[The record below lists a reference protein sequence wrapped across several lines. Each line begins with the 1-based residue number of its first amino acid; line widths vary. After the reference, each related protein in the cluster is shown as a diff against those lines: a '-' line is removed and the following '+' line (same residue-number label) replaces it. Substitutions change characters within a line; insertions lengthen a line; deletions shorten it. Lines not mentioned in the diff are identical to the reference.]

1 MRVFVVNGT
10 RGSGKSS
17 FEHFCYALNPL
28 YVKIYSSIDGI
39 KRIAQSCGWDSN
51 KTDRDRIFL
60 AELKQL
66 LIKYNDYPARD
77 VENYINTTK
86 CWMENRDL
94 DPEKLVFFID
104 VREPSEIQK
113 LVQRCGAE
121 TILVQGR
128 ADKPDLSVGD
138 CARDIYDYTYDLYI
152 DNDGTLE
159 DLELKAREFMHANNL
174 DKII

>member
-1 MRVFVVNGT
+1 MGPVV
-10 RGSGKSS
+10 GSGKSS
-17 FEHFCYALNPL
+17 FENYCFALNPI
-28 YVKIYSSIDGI
+28 YVKIYSSIDGV
-39 KRIAQSCGWDSN
+39 KRIAQSCGWDGN
-51 KTDRDRIFL
+51 KTDNDRIFL

-77 VENYINTTK
+77 VENFINITR

-94 DPEKLVFFID
+94 DPEKLVFFVD

-121 TILVQGR
+121 TILVQR
-128 ADKPDLSVGD
+128 RTDEPDLSTGD
-138 CARDIYDYTYDLYI
+138 CARDIYDFTYDIYI

-159 DLELKAREFMHANNL
+159 DLEQKARYFMKEIGA
-174 DKII
+174 DKIV